1 MLCSVALPAWSEEAR
16 AAAPDGGGSRGGSLR
31 LRCGEDPMR
40 QGCHLPTRGC
50 RTSATRV
57 DGFVAMVTLFIFFLF
72 SARFRMQ
79 LHSGDMC
86 TVFPLLI
93 NEKSAFAGSFKKKT
107 FFKPRIWFI
116 QITNKLV

>member
-1 MLCSVALPAWSEEAR
+1 MLCSVVSLARSEEAG
-16 AAAPDGGGSRGGSLR
+16 AAAPDGGGSRGGGLGK
-31 LRCGEDPMR
+31 RCGEDPMR

-57 DGFVAMVTLFIFFLF
+57 DGLVAMVNFFIFFLF

-79 LHSGDMC
+79 LYPGDIC

-93 NEKSAFAGSFKKKT
+93 NEKPAFAGSFKK
-107 FFKPRIWFI
+107 IL
-116 QITNKLV
+116 N